1 MTISLTVM
9 TPVAAVTPASPKRAV
24 AASVTIAVAAML
36 TTLLYHLRIS
46 VSQHNNEDYVL
57 KVIKVQRHL
66 YVEHII
72 RIC

>member
-36 TTLLYHLRIS
+36 TTLLNHLTIS
-46 VSQHNNEDYVL
+46 LLS
-57 KVIKVQRHL
+57 IA
-66 YVEHII
+66 
-72 RIC
+72 